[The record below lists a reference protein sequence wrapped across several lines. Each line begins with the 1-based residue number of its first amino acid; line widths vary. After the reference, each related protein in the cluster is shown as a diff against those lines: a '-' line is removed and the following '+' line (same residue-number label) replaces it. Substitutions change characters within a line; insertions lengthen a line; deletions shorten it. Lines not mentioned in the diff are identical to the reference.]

1 MSDVD
6 VRAVE
11 PTVGPPGPRDVI
23 EGELVVRPDHAVEP
37 GPRPPAR
44 GPQDLVGRVMRR
56 SPAHVVTTL
65 VKHPRTQVV
74 TAKVG
79 PPARAGLRLAWTTV
93 EGYRSWARRAYDA
106 ATHGAYREQV
116 RVARAAHNPA
126 AVNEALDRLKD
137 AKRIRSALLKDL
149 PGVLLGLVRVA
160 ALALAVT
167 AVALLV
173 LGLAVQLTPGG
184 WGWSDWWSAIG
195 GAVTT
200 LGDLLYLLVVTVM
213 WVSVPLLLL
222 LGHAEGKRAGTRPRW
237 LVTETER
244 AELDSVIDER
254 MVSLAL
260 ANLGIAA
267 LTAFFKNGGR
277 LEYIDMP
284 RTDGDGA
291 FTRINLPLGVTA
303 EMIADQRGKLAG
315 NLRRASLETW
325 PTKGEEDGILDLW
338 VANKGVLTAGA
349 GEWPLQ
355 HDGAVDAFEGVPFGR
370 SQRGDVVT
378 APLFE
383 TNWLIG
389 GRPGQGKSAAMR
401 TLLLGAALD
410 PTAELWA
417 FVMGESP
424 DFKPFEPRLSRYRM
438 GMDDGV
444 AADAVQ
450 ALRDL
455 LVEMERRGKLL
466 GQQPGSPPKTSRKL
480 ANKAALGLHLLVC
493 AIDEVHELFMHPKY
507 GKEACELAVRLIKR
521 GRKYGIV
528 LILATQSPT
537 KDSIPREVTRNVG
550 CGVAFCVADHV
561 ANDGLLGSGKYK
573 AGIRATELRFNVD
586 RGTCVTVGITDATF
600 ELIRTFYIP
609 FEDGRDDVTP
619 IIARAMQGTELRHT
633 GRAAPELEEA
643 GPDHLVDVAAAMRGE
658 PHVRTAVL
666 LGRLIEHDADHYES
680 WGFQDLK
687 QALGEE
693 GVPIRKTGGNSVVR
707 LEDVQ
712 EALSGRASEMLNDLP

>member
-1 MSDVD
+1 MSTDLEKSG
-6 VRAVE
+6 AE
-11 PTVGPPGPRDVI
+11 VI
-23 EGELVVRPDHAVEP
+23 EGELIVRPGDALAP
-37 GPRPPAR
+37 GPTSQ
-44 GPQDLVGRVMRR
+44 GSTPQNLVGRIVRR
-56 SPAHVVTTL
+56 SPAQVVTTL
-65 VKHPRTQVV
+65 AKHRRTQAV
-74 TAKVG
+74 TTKAG
-79 PPARAGLRLAWTTV
+79 PPARATARLIWTTMQ
-93 EGYRSWARRAYDA
+93 GYRSWLKRAHDA

-137 AKRIRSALLKDL
+137 AKRIRSTLLKDL
-149 PGVLLGLVRVA
+149 PGVVLGLVRV
-160 ALALAVT
+160 
-167 AVALLV
+167 VALTLV
-173 LGLAVQLTPGG
+173 LLGFVLVLLGLTIQLTPGG
-184 WGWSDWWSAIG
+184 WGWSDWWSVLG
-195 GAVTT
+195 GMVTT
-200 LGDLLYLLVVTVM
+200 LGDVFYAAVVLAL
-213 WVSVPLLLL
+213 WIAVPLLLL
-222 LGHAEGKRAGTRPRW
+222 TGHAEGKRAGTRPRW
-237 LVTETER
+237 LVTEVER

-349 GEWPLQ
+349 GGWPLQ
-355 HDGAVDAFEGVPFGR
+355 HDGAVDVFEGVPFGR
-370 SQRGDVVT
+370 SQRGDVVN

-619 IIARAMQGTELRHT
+619 IIARAMEGAELRHT
-633 GRAAPELEEA
+633 GRAAAALEAVVA
-643 GPDHLVDVAAAMRGE
+643 GPDHLGDVAEAMRGE
-658 PHVRTAVL
+658 ARLRTAVL
-666 LGRLIEHDADHYES
+666 LGRLIERDADYYEP
-680 WGFQDLK
+680 WGFQDLS
-687 QALGEE
+687 QALDDE
-693 GVPIRKTGGNSVVR
+693 GVPIRKSGGNSVVR